1 MLSLT
6 ESQSVE
12 NLADVLYDF
21 LPGSGNSKTAFPLAA
36 QQANVGEFWQPGSK
50 RPGIVALL
58 TQTLMHKRHCITPLM
73 LSIVRQAMTWRRGK
87 GDPLKRAEI
96 DAVNAALIELRIK
109 IPELHDPKFLD
120 SFGPAAAARQDP
132 PLHKIPASQST
143 ALMEKLMQLT
153 AMAPQPR
160 GFAFETF
167 LADLFSA
174 YNLAPRASFRL
185 VGEQIDGSFLLN
197 ADTYLVEAKWH
208 DPQIGLADLL
218 TFSGK
223 VDGKATWSR
232 GLFVSISGFTQDGL
246 QAFGRGRRTNLICM
260 DGLDLYEILFN
271 GHSLTRVLEA
281 KARRA
286 AETNAT
292 HVPLRELG
300 IHLA

>member
-1 MLSLT
+1 MFFMTFCRGVATVRQRFRLLPSKLT
-6 ESQSVE
+6 SANSGSQ
-12 NLADVLYDF
+12 
-21 LPGSGNSKTAFPLAA
+21 AA
-36 QQANVGEFWQPGSK
+36 SAQALW
-50 RPGIVALL
+50 L
-58 TQTLMHKRHCITPLM
+58 CLM

-208 DPQIGLADLL
+208 D
-218 TFSGK
+218 
-223 VDGKATWSR
+223 
-232 GLFVSISGFTQDGL
+232 
-246 QAFGRGRRTNLICM
+246 
-260 DGLDLYEILFN
+260 
-271 GHSLTRVLEA
+271 
-281 KARRA
+281 
-286 AETNAT
+286 
-292 HVPLRELG
+292 
-300 IHLA
+300 